1 MDFSRQENL
10 LELEEGGI
18 LSYAM
23 SKVQLQLF
31 VSEIFFSIHNS
42 NTLPEIF
49 VRWPTSLRWHRH
61 DQQELT
67 SPGTKK
73 VEHLYR

>member
-31 VSEIFFSIHNS
+31 VSEIFFLDKKTKEEFFSVETS
-42 NTLPEIF
+42 FEGIF
-49 VRWPTSLRWHRH
+49 KILC
-61 DQQELT
+61 
-67 SPGTKK
+67 K
-73 VEHLYR
+73 Y